1 MYKYK
6 CMFWFRQFM
15 YFMWEDKWPR
25 RHCKPVISPLMLFVP
40 SKPLNRNQYPCL
52 KKNWW
57 FFFIIIIFSFFTYL
71 GSIFIPIIWTSPK
84 NSSLTS
90 WESLSMY
97 LTKVANSALSEKSI
111 VSSAILLKS
120 VVVIKRDKSPTSRWS
135 LLQVRHPSAEFLE
148 MFVAHLLLNVSA
160 PEYPRHLSP
169 YNRQHLQSSL

>member
-1 MYKYK
+1 MTQTSQQACYLTTHAVCSIQTAKSQSIPLPQK
-6 CMFWFRQFM
+6 
-15 YFMWEDKWPR
+15 KL
-25 RHCKPVISPLMLFVP
+25 VI
-40 SKPLNRNQYPCL
+40 
-52 KKNWW
+52 
-57 FFFIIIIFSFFTYL
+57 FFIIIIIIFSFFTYL

-120 VVVIKRDKSPTSRWS
+120 VAVIKRDKSPTSRWS